1 MASKLTSKLP
11 AKDPASW
18 SARLLES
25 RGFGV
30 TLVPPKGAR
39 YLSMAVRP
47 RLVATHRD
55 GRCVVVVHAAP
66 VERFGVLMS
75 LLNDRAARS
84 LLFASDAI
92 FAIEVH
98 VWRRDA
104 AGRLKVEVIEVDA
117 DDFCPDGG
125 PYILLGILHA

>member
-30 TLVPPKGAR
+30 TPVPTKGNR
-39 YLSMAVRP
+39 YLSMTVRP
-47 RLVATHRD
+47 ALVATHKD
-55 GRCVVVVHAAP
+55 GRCIVVVHASPA
-66 VERFGVLMS
+66 ERFGVLMS
-75 LLNDRAARS
+75 LFKDRAARS
-84 LLFASDAI
+84 LLFAADAVYS
-92 FAIEVH
+92 IEVH
-98 VWRRDA
+98 TWRRDA